1 MPQPAPVGVL
11 GGHEVGPVVEDP
23 RSIPEMVLEAVL
35 GALDDAGCGW
45 DDLDATVTASAD
57 LYDGLTASNIAVT
70 EVVGGVMAPETRI
83 AADGLAAAIHAVH
96 QIRSGA
102 YRRVLVVAHCKPSMA
117 PHRDLTPW
125 AMDPILLQPLGVDF
139 AIVSGLQADL
149 VAGDDPEAAMRRW
162 AGVAARRF
170 ATAGVRRSPAAILE
184 AEPLAKPITAAIG
197 APLADG
203 ACAVILDGAADNAT
217 PVITGVGHDLAA
229 HHPDRSLV
237 RWDGLARA
245 CERAYRQAGVDD
257 PATAI
262 ALVAPSCR
270 FPHEENLFVAA
281 TGVGPGTSLVPGGGL
296 FAGAMPLVAGL
307 SRLLAAARAV
317 GGRANT
323 RALAHGTWGPAG
335 QGQAV
340 AVVEGR

>member
-1 MPQPAPVGVL
+1 MPQAAPVGVL
-11 GGHEVGPVVEDP
+11 GGHEVGPAAEDP

-45 DDLDATVTASAD
+45 DDIDATVTASAD

-125 AMDPILLQPLGVDF
+125 ALDPILLQPLGVDF
-139 AIVSGLQADL
+139 TIISGLQADL
-149 VAGDDPEAAMRRW
+149 LAGDDLDSTKRRW
-162 AGVAARRF
+162 AGVAGRRF
-170 ATAGVRRSPAAILE
+170 AVADRPLTPTAILE
-184 AEPLAKPITAAIG
+184 AEPLAEPITTAMG

-203 ACAVILDGAADNAT
+203 ACALVLDGVVDDAAAM
-217 PVITGVGHDLAA
+217 ITGVGHDLAA
-229 HHPDRSLV
+229 HHPDRSLM
-237 RWDGLARA
+237 RWEGLGRA
-245 CERAYRQAGVDD
+245 CERAYRQAGIDD
-257 PATAI
+257 PATVI
-262 ALVAPSCR
+262 SLVAPSCR
-270 FPHEENLFVAA
+270 FPHEEELFVAA
-281 TGVGPGTSLVPGGGL
+281 TGIGPGTSLVPGGGL
-296 FAGAMPLVAGL
+296 FAGAVPLVAGL

-317 GGRANT
+317 GGRTDA